1 MTNYNLE
8 WSQDEKDGPHEPVQ
22 LRKVLWRN
30 EKEHLVSTCYM
41 PGALHILP
49 HLIIIVTI
57 WGLNH
62 VYFIG
67 EEIELRS
74 VQREFIAT
82 LLQSFCIFGQEC
94 NAKLGTDFSVLV
106 VEVGNRIGEQNFNLM
121 LNHTNRT
128 KLTFC
133 GNEKLLPKSV
143 GPKKVFKR

>member
-1 MTNYNLE
+1 
-8 WSQDEKDGPHEPVQ
+8 
-22 LRKVLWRN
+22 
-30 EKEHLVSTCYM
+30 M

-49 HLIIIVTI
+49 HLIIIVAI

-74 VQREFIAT
+74 VQQEFIAT
-82 LLQSFCIFGQEC
+82 LLQSFCIFSQEC
-94 NAKLGTDFSVLV
+94 NAKSGTDFSVLV
-106 VEVGNRIGEQNFNLM
+106 EEVDNKIGEQNFNLV

-133 GNEKLLPKSV
+133 RNEKLLPKNV
-143 GPKKVFKR
+143 GPNKVFKR

>member
-1 MTNYNLE
+1 MNGVKIK
-8 WSQDEKDGPHEPVQ
+8 KDVPHEPAQ

-30 EKEHLVSTCYM
+30 EKEHLVSTCYV

-74 VQREFIAT
+74 VPQEFIAT
-82 LLQSFCIFGQEC
+82 LLQSFCIFSPEC

-106 VEVGNRIGEQNFNLM
+106 EEVGIRIGEQNFSLV

-128 KLTFC
+128 KLTFR
-133 GNEKLLPKSV
+133 GNEKLLPKNV
-143 GPKKVFKR
+143 APNKVFKR